1 VTVRSK
7 LAVTDELIRASRFT
21 VLSGVAI
28 AVGGKVRYSSCD
40 DDLRHKDALKEEG
53 SRQLLVKS
61 SC

>member
-1 VTVRSK
+1 
-7 LAVTDELIRASRFT
+7 VTDELIRASRFT